1 MCIIGIKCELT
12 EPIQIS
18 QGQVIGSTN
27 LYGDE
32 FLGIKYG
39 ECPKR
44 FAPVDD
50 VQPWTQTFYAITPAP
65 GCMQNCTSFPS
76 ACPTNCSECCFTLNI
91 YRPLQT
97 PGNANL
103 PVMVHFNGGSFTVG
117 AAGVQLLNA
126 SRLVGL
132 NQGVIVITCNYRLQA
147 FGFYFS
153 DNITDS
159 RAPGNVALLDQQKC
173 LEWIQKNVIYFG
185 GDPSN
190 VTIWGQSAGASSVGF
205 HMQQQFLKYNQ
216 FKLFN
221 RVIFQ
226 SWPAGIQPRSLE
238 QSKAYNRQFAE
249 LCGCYPSLDVIA
261 CLRNKNYTDI
271 LKCSSLIKYDI
282 PTYLNKPLTVGLPW
296 DATLNLPSYYLQYG
310 NVDFINRYASQINIP
325 VIWGIDKDEGTLFI
339 DEAVN
344 KSVPLNYLIAKGIV
358 GFLWYP
364 QNVGKIS
371 KLYNITNPFK
381 KDYHDIIAQILAD
394 YAFTCPM
401 RNMSRSLTLA
411 GNTNIYS
418 YVFDYII
425 QAVELLYGS
434 SHWAPDCYT
443 HVCHKSEMPFVFN
456 PPNVPTIQFTDEE
469 ETFAQ
474 SIGCRWTNFGKT
486 GNPNSLS
493 CTSPTWNAF
502 TINTNTSLYLTL
514 DTTGYVS
521 NYRGNPFCD
530 FWDNLGYTF

>member
-1 MCIIGIKCELT
+1 MIKQVLLLGFIFIIGIKCELT

-18 QGQVIGSTN
+18 QGQVQGLRNS
-27 LYGDE
+27 YADE

-44 FAPVDD
+44 FAPVKD
-50 VQPWTQTFYAITPAP
+50 VQPSNQTFYAITPAP
-65 GCMQNCTSFPS
+65 GCMQNCTSYPS
-76 ACPTNCSECCFTLNI
+76 ACPANSTECCFTLNI
-91 YRPLQT
+91 YRPPQT
-97 PGNANL
+97 ANNANL
-103 PVMVHFNGGSFTVG
+103 PVMVHFNGGSYTEG
-117 AAGVQLLNA
+117 AAGVPLLNA

-173 LEWIQKNVIYFG
+173 LEWIQKNVIYFS

-190 VTIWGQSAGASSVGF
+190 QI
-205 HMQQQFLKYNQ
+205 LKYNET
-216 FKLFN
+216 KLFH

-226 SWPAGIQPRSLE
+226 SWPAGIQPRILE
-238 QSKAYNRQFAE
+238 QSKAYNRHFAV
-249 LCGCYPSLDVIA
+249 LCGCYPSIDVIE
-261 CLRNKNYTDI
+261 CLRNKNATEI
-271 LKCSSLIKYDI
+271 LQCSSLVKIDI
-282 PTYLNKPLTVGLPW
+282 LTYLNKPVTVGLPW
-296 DATLNLPSYYLQYG
+296 EATLNLPSFYLQYG
-310 NVDFINRYASQINIP
+310 NVDFINRYSSRITIP

-339 DEAVN
+339 DDFVN
-344 KSVPLNYLIAKGIV
+344 KSVSLYYPEAIAIV

-364 QNVGKIS
+364 TNVEEIS
-371 KLYNITNPFK
+371 ELYNIRLLPNVTK
-381 KDYHDIIAQILAD
+381 EYHDTIAQILAD

-401 RNMSRSLTLA
+401 RNMSRALTLA

-425 QAVELLYGS
+425 QAVKLLYGS

-456 PPNVPTIQFTDEE
+456 APNVSTIQFTAAE

-486 GNPNSLS
+486 GNPNSLL
-493 CTSPTWNAF
+493 CTSPTWNTF
-502 TINTNTSLYLTL
+502 SINTNTSLNLTL
-514 DTTGYVS
+514 DTTGYVN
-521 NYRGNPFCD
+521 NYRGSPFCD
-530 FWDNLGYTF
+530 FWDSLGYIF

>member
-1 MCIIGIKCELT
+1 
-12 EPIQIS
+12 
-18 QGQVIGSTN
+18 
-27 LYGDE
+27 
-32 FLGIKYG
+32 
-39 ECPKR
+39 
-44 FAPVDD
+44 
-50 VQPWTQTFYAITPAP
+50 
-65 GCMQNCTSFPS
+65 
-76 ACPTNCSECCFTLNI
+76 
-91 YRPLQT
+91 
-97 PGNANL
+97 
-103 PVMVHFNGGSFTVG
+103 
-117 AAGVQLLNA
+117 LNA

-190 VTIWGQSAGASSVGF
+190 VTMWGQSAGASSVGF
-205 HMQQQFLKYNQ
+205 HLQQQILKYNQ
-216 FKLFN
+216 TKLFD
-221 RVIFQ
+221 RVLFQ

-238 QSKAYNRQFAE
+238 QSKAYNRQFAQ
-249 LCGCYPSLDVIA
+249 LCGCYPSIDVIA
-261 CLRNKNYTDI
+261 CLRNKNATEI
-271 LKCSSLIKYDI
+271 LQCSSLVKIDI
-282 PTYLNKPLTVGLPW
+282 LTYLNKPVTVGLPW
-296 DATLNLPSYYLQYG
+296 EATLNLPSFYLQYG
-310 NVDFINRYASQINIP
+310 NVDFINRYSSRITIP

-339 DEAVN
+339 DDFVN
-344 KSVPLNYLIAKGIV
+344 KSVPLYYPEAIAIV

-364 QNVGKIS
+364 RNVANIS
-371 KLYNITNPFK
+371 ELYNIRLLPNVTK
-381 KDYHDIIAQILAD
+381 EYHDTIAQILAD
-394 YAFTCPM
+394 YAFICPM

-456 PPNVPTIQFTDEE
+456 PLNVSTIQFTAAEE
-469 ETFAQ
+469 IFAQ

-493 CTSPTWNAF
+493 CTSPTWNTF
-502 TINTNTSLYLTL
+502 SINTNTSLNLTL